1 MTRYLWH
8 RLLNLLRAEW
18 HYLLAYFGIVRFTH
32 MPTFVS
38 VEPAGFCQ
46 LRCPECPVGTARRD
60 NGQTATTKTL
70 PLPLFRH
77 ILDELSPFVH
87 TIQFYF
93 QGEPLL
99 CRDLPEMIRLAHA
112 EGLYTIVSTNAQ
124 ALTDER
130 AEVLVQAGLSRIIVS
145 MDGLTQS
152 SYEAYRQGGDVRKV
166 YAALRSLRQAK
177 TKHRSRIRI
186 ELQCLRLRSNEHE
199 WKEFKRLYRS
209 LGADCL
215 TFKTAQFYDYEKGN
229 PLMPSDERYS
239 RYEKQKDG
247 LYRPKRSHRFTRLF
261 TRPCSRLFTG
271 CVIDAGGKVL
281 PCCFDKARQHTFGQ
295 LTVNTSFRSIWT
307 SAAAFRFRRSVLHHK
322 SSVPICTNCTE

>member
-1 MTRYLWH
+1 
-8 RLLNLLRAEW
+8 
-18 HYLLAYFGIVRFTH
+18 

-38 VEPAGFCQ
+38 VEPAAFCQ
-46 LRCPECPVGTARRD
+46 LRCPECPVGTALRD
-60 NGQTATTKTL
+60 KAASATSTL
-70 PLPLFRH
+70 PLPLFRN

-130 AEVLVQAGLSRIIVS
+130 ADALVQAGLSRIIVS
-145 MDGLTQS
+145 MDGLTQA
-152 SYEAYRQGGDVRKV
+152 SYEAYRKGGDVRKV
-166 YAALRSLRQAK
+166 YAALCSLRQAK

-199 WKEFKRLYRS
+199 WEDFEGLYRS

-215 TFKTAQFYDYEKGN
+215 TFKTAQFYDYEHGN

-239 RYEKQKDG
+239 RYKKQEDG
-247 LYRPKRSHRFTRLF
+247 TFRPRRSHR
-261 TRPCSRLFTG
+261 PCHRLFTG
-271 CVIDAGGKVL
+271 CVIDSEGRVL
-281 PCCFDKARQHTFGQ
+281 PCCFDKARQYSFGIM
-295 LTVNTSFRSIWT
+295 TASTSFRSVWT
-307 SAAAFRFRRSVLHHK
+307 SAAAARFRSVVLHHRF
-322 SSVPICTNCTE
+322 SVPICSNCTE